1 MPCRPCWVI
10 AEQTLDPLDPLE
22 LVCRGCRRKAILNA
36 RSAECALLLE
46 LEDDTAHMLADFVRI
61 GGRPSKAIMARQR
74 QVAAEVALRIES
86 LDRCLQMEELE
97 CRSCGACSS
106 GLP

>member
-1 MPCRPCWVI
+1 MLEVIAEQTLEVIDEHTLVEAGAVQSLLEVI

-46 LEDDTAHMLADFVRI
+46 LEEDTAHMPADF
-61 GGRPSKAIMARQR
+61 
-74 QVAAEVALRIES
+74 
-86 LDRCLQMEELE
+86 
-97 CRSCGACSS
+97 
-106 GLP
+106 